1 MHSMLIFFTQL
12 FTQYPAM
19 FYLLVAIFSLCI
31 GSFLNVVIY
40 RTPIIMQQQWH
51 DECQQ
56 YINPEYIQ
64 PEQPRFNLS
73 LPASH
78 CPECQHPLC
87 WYHNIPLLSWLLL
100 VGKCHYCQHPISIRY
115 PLVELLTL
123 LCSICV
129 AYVFGPSLHML
140 AGLGLTWT
148 LIALAF
154 IDLDTQLLPDRY
166 TVPLAAAGLLL
177 NSFSLYTTPQLAI
190 WGYIIG
196 FLCLWSVYY
205 LFKLFT
211 GKEGMG
217 YGDFKLL
224 AALGAWIGPMLLPL
238 IILLSSLVGAII
250 GIVLLKIRKENLPF
264 AFGPYIAFAGWIAFL
279 WGEKIMDFY
288 LGYAMP

>member
-1 MHSMLIFFTQL
+1 MQSTLIFFS
-12 FTQYPAM
+12 QYPVM
-19 FYLLVAIFSLCI
+19 FYFLVALFSLCI

-51 DECQQ
+51 DECQS
-56 YINPEYIQ
+56 YIDPAYTPSQQKI
-64 PEQPRFNLS
+64 FNLS

-78 CPECQHPLC
+78 CPTCQHALR
-87 WYHNIPLLSWLLL
+87 WYHNIPLVSWLLL
-100 VGKCHYCQHPISIRY
+100 AGKCHYCQHPIGMRY
-115 PLVELLTL
+115 PLIELLTM
-123 LCSICV
+123 LCSVCV
-129 AYVFGPSLHML
+129 AYVFGPSIQML
-140 AGLGLTWT
+140 AGLGLTWA
-148 LIALAF
+148 LIALAC

-166 TVPLAAAGLLL
+166 TAPLAAAGLLL
-177 NSFSLYTTPQLAI
+177 NSFSLYTSPQHAI

-224 AALGAWIGPMLLPL
+224 AALGAWMGPMQLPL
-238 IILLSSLVGAII
+238 IILLSSCVGAII
-250 GIVLLKIRKENLPF
+250 GMVLLKIRKENLPF
-264 AFGPYIAFAGWIAFL
+264 AFGPYIALAGWIAFL
-279 WGEKIMDFY
+279 WGEKIMDAY

>member
-1 MHSMLIFFTQL
+1 MPSMLIFFTQL

-40 RTPIIMQQQWH
+40 RTPIMMQQQWQEEYLS
-51 DECQQ
+51 DQD
-56 YINPEYIQ
+56 PEYTPIQ
-64 PEQPRFNLS
+64 TTFNLS

-78 CPECQHPLC
+78 CPNCQHPLR

-100 VGKCHYCQHPISIRY
+100 AGKCHYCQHPIGIRY

-123 LCSICV
+123 LCSVCV
-129 AYVFGPSLHML
+129 AYVLGPSLQML
-140 AGLGLTWT
+140 AGLGLTWS

-154 IDLDTQLLPDRY
+154 IDFDTQLLPDRY
-166 TVPLAAAGLLL
+166 TAPLAAAGLLL
-177 NSFSLYTTPQLAI
+177 NSFSLYTTPQLSI
-190 WGYIIG
+190 WGYVIG
-196 FLCLWSVYY
+196 FLSLWSVYY

-224 AALGAWIGPMLLPL
+224 AALGAWMGPMLLPL
-238 IILLSSLVGAII
+238 IILLSSCVGAII
-250 GIVLLKIRKENLPF
+250 GIVLLKIRQENLPF
-264 AFGPYIAFAGWIAFL
+264 AFGPYIAIAGWIAFL
-279 WGEKIMDFY
+279 WGERIMDFY